1 MSRYYTTKIY
11 YWTARQKHYFE
22 IKDTENP
29 KNIER
34 ITEKELIPC
43 SRLKDEIDLQIKNDL
58 YGLDVV
64 TLEDTYNKY
73 RASLENRKNL
83 PSTSTFNDYD
93 YCADLLLG
101 KFIKK
106 DKNGKLLDKHKCF
119 REKNG
124 IKIKNTFIS
133 NIYIKDFKVFD
144 LNLIN
149 IHMNENFSVR
159 SNVQCFNLLTRLFK
173 YGLNHNLGNYFNPCR
188 DVDRSEFK
196 SIKKNYDQNKQ
207 NPVIVEGG
215 FDESLK
221 KINGLLD
228 KLKSWNFQHYV
239 MVRLMCE
246 LGGRCGEVLPLLITD
261 YNPGTNTIDINKTV
275 NTGNN
280 ELHHQTK
287 TSTGM
292 RTVALSD
299 DMADLIKQLI
309 MQHEPETKLL
319 FPSSRNTI
327 IQGNNFSNRI
337 LNRFNSEL
345 GVVGRINPHSFR
357 VFVITLRDYLAHKKK
372 NIMAD
377 AGHGS
382 KQISDHYVR
391 GKWVNFDKNRE
402 DQNEIA
408 GFLN

>member
-1 MSRYYTTKIY
+1 MSRYTTTDLRFWK
-11 YWTARQKHYFE
+11 ARKKHYFE
-22 IKDTENP
+22 IIDNEDT
-29 KNIER
+29 KNIKR
-34 ITEKELIPC
+34 VSDNNIVDLVRK
-43 SRLKDEIDLQIKNDL
+43 KDVIDEEIKNGV
-58 YGLDVV
+58 YGLDFIS
-64 TLEDTYNKY
+64 LGDTYNRY
-73 RASLENRKNL
+73 RASLEKRKNQ

-93 YCADLLLG
+93 YCAKQLWT
-101 KFIKK
+101 
-106 DKNGKLLDKHKCF
+106 
-119 REKNG
+119 
-124 IKIKNTFIS
+124 IKIKNTFIK
-133 NIYIKDFKVFD
+133 NIHIGDFTVPD

-149 IHMNENFSVR
+149 VHMNENFSVR
-159 SNVQCFNLLTRLFK
+159 SNKQSFNLLTRLFK
-173 YGLNHNLGNYFNPCR
+173 YALNYNLGNKLNPCR
-188 DVDRSEFK
+188 EVDRDEFK
-196 SIKKNYDQNKQ
+196 AIKKDYDQSLG
-207 NPVIVEGG
+207 NPVIVQGG

-246 LGGRCGEVLPLLITD
+246 LGGRCGEVLPLMIHD
-261 YNPGTNTIDINKTV
+261 YNYGSNTIDINKTV

-299 DMADLIKQLI
+299 DMGDLIKQLI
-309 MQHEPETKLL
+309 MQHKPETKLL

-337 LNRFNSEL
+337 LNKFNKEL

-357 VFVITLRDYLAHKKK
+357 VFVITLRDYLEHKKK

>member
-1 MSRYYTTKIY
+1 MSRYTTTDLRFWK
-11 YWTARQKHYFE
+11 ARKKHYFE
-22 IKDTENP
+22 IIDNENS
-29 KNIER
+29 KNIKR
-34 ITEKELIPC
+34 VSDNNIVDLVRK
-43 SRLKDEIDLQIKNDL
+43 KDVIDEEIKNGV
-58 YGLDVV
+58 YGLDFIS
-64 TLEDTYNKY
+64 LGDTYNRY
-73 RASLENRKNL
+73 RASLEKRKNP

-93 YCADLLLG
+93 YCAKQLWT
-101 KFIKK
+101 
-106 DKNGKLLDKHKCF
+106 
-119 REKNG
+119 
-124 IKIKNTFIS
+124 IKIKNTFIK
-133 NIYIKDFKVFD
+133 NIHIGDFTVPD

-149 IHMNENFSVR
+149 VHMNENFSVR
-159 SNVQCFNLLTRLFK
+159 SNKQSFNLLTRLFK
-173 YGLNHNLGNYFNPCR
+173 YALNYNLGNKLNPCR
-188 DVDRSEFK
+188 EVDRDEFK
-196 SIKKNYDQNKQ
+196 AIKKDYDQNKQ
-207 NPVIVEGG
+207 DPVIVEGG

-246 LGGRCGEVLPLLITD
+246 LGGRCGEVLPLLVSD

-280 ELHHQTK
+280 ELHHKTK
-287 TSTGM
+287 TNTGM
-292 RTVALSD
+292 RTVALSK
-299 DMADLIKQLI
+299 DMGKLIEMLI
-309 MQHEPETKLL
+309 VNRGMTIQDYKNLKSHLL

-337 LNRFNSEL
+337 LNRFNKEL

-357 VFVITLRDYLAHKKK
+357 VFVITLRDYLDHKKK
-372 NIMAD
+372 NIMGD

>member
-1 MSRYYTTKIY
+1 MSRYSTTNIY

-22 IKDTENP
+22 IIDAENP
-29 KNIER
+29 KKKKR

-43 SRLKDEIDLQIKNDL
+43 SRLKDEIDLQIKNNL
-58 YGLDVV
+58 YGLDFVS
-64 TLEDTYNKY
+64 LKDTYNKY
-73 RASLENRKNL
+73 RASLENRKNP
-83 PSTSTFNDYD
+83 PSSSTFNDYD
-93 YCADLLLG
+93 YCAKQLWT
-101 KFIKK
+101 
-106 DKNGKLLDKHKCF
+106 
-119 REKNG
+119 
-124 IKIKNTFIS
+124 IKIKNIFIS
-133 NIYIKDFKVFD
+133 DIHVKDFTVPD
-144 LNLIN
+144 VNLIN
-149 IHMNENFSVR
+149 VHMNENFSVR
-159 SNVQCFNLLTRLFK
+159 SNKQCFNLLTRLFK
-173 YGLNHNLGNYFNPCR
+173 YALNYNLGNQFNPCR
-188 DVDRSEFK
+188 EVDRDEYK
-196 SIKKNYDQNKQ
+196 SIKKDYEENKQ
-207 NPVIVEGG
+207 DPVIVQGG

-228 KLKSWNFQHYV
+228 KLKSWNYQHYV

-280 ELHHQTK
+280 ELHYQTK

-292 RTVALSD
+292 RTVALSKP
-299 DMADLIKQLI
+299 MGILIKQLL
-309 MQHEPETKLL
+309 MQHKPETKLL

-337 LNRFNSEL
+337 LNKFNSEL

-408 GFLN
+408 GYLN

>member
-1 MSRYYTTKIY
+1 MSRYTTTDLRFWK
-11 YWTARQKHYFE
+11 ARKKHYFE
-22 IKDTENP
+22 IIDNEDP
-29 KNIER
+29 KNIKR
-34 ITEKELIPC
+34 VSDNNIVDLVRK
-43 SRLKDEIDLQIKNDL
+43 KDVIDEEIKNGV
-58 YGLDVV
+58 YGLDFIS
-64 TLEDTYNKY
+64 LGDTYNRY
-73 RASLENRKNL
+73 RASLEKRKNP

-93 YCADLLLG
+93 YCAKQLWT
-101 KFIKK
+101 
-106 DKNGKLLDKHKCF
+106 
-119 REKNG
+119 
-124 IKIKNTFIS
+124 IKIKNIFIK
-133 NIYIKDFKVFD
+133 NIHIGDFTVPD

-149 IHMNENFSVR
+149 VHMNENFSVR
-159 SNVQCFNLLTRLFK
+159 SNKQSFNLLTRLFK
-173 YGLNHNLGNYFNPCR
+173 YALNYNLGNKLNPCR
-188 DVDRSEFK
+188 EVDRDEFK
-196 SIKKNYDQNKQ
+196 AIKKDYDQNKKD
-207 NPVIVEGG
+207 PVIVEGG

-246 LGGRCGEVLPLLITD
+246 LGGRCGEVLPLLVSD

-280 ELHHQTK
+280 ELHHDKTK
-287 TSTGM
+287 TKTGM

-299 DMADLIKQLI
+299 GMGDLIKKLI
-309 MQHEPETKLL
+309 MQHKPETKLL

-337 LNRFNSEL
+337 LNKFNKEL

-357 VFVITLRDYLAHKKK
+357 VFVITLRDYLEHKKE
-372 NIMAD
+372 NMMAD
-377 AGHGS
+377 AGHAS